1 MCEQVRFTPAKAAYP
16 FHSAGHAGS
25 KLLVLPYRPVG
36 SLDAFDVI
44 AAHRSALNNSNRD
57 ALNNYCRSRNKPLIF
72 FSGGITS
79 SIYKDSEIPFLY
91 LNSKEFYSVN
101 LKIFLEHL
109 NFCTTPNLLILQF
122 GTQWK
127 MSLLLALRNRI
138 VVAQSKSFMIAEG
151 SDIQIV
157 ELIRRVQDLQIS
169 DLIKKDLVTDQT
181 RELLSGSPTA
191 SVTNQNLIEIRAII
205 DHQIIS
211 MI

>member
-1 MCEQVRFTPAKAAYP
+1 
-16 FHSAGHAGS
+16 
-25 KLLVLPYRPVG
+25 
-36 SLDAFDVI
+36 
-44 AAHRSALNNSNRD
+44 
-57 ALNNYCRSRNKPLIF
+57 
-72 FSGGITS
+72 
-79 SIYKDSEIPFLY
+79 
-91 LNSKEFYSVN
+91 
-101 LKIFLEHL
+101 
-109 NFCTTPNLLILQF
+109 
-122 GTQWK
+122 